1 MKGWFNNMA
10 YIRQELK
17 IKFIK
22 THPQAIIPKAAHDFG
37 DAGFDLYAVEDVTLP
52 PGEVT
57 MVSTGLQLADCP
69 LQDSSG
75 DQYFLDIR
83 SRSGLSRKLVF
94 PVTGTVDVNYR
105 GEMMV
110 VLGNLGKEPYHVVKG
125 ERVAQLV
132 IQRIIANSPSVK
144 VSFEETTLATETD
157 RGSNG
162 FGSTGKT

>member
-1 MKGWFNNMA
+1 MA
-10 YIRQELK
+10 YLREELK
-17 IKFIK
+17 ISFIK
-22 THPQAIIPKAAHDFG
+22 IHPQAIIPKAAHEFG
-37 DAGFDLYAVEDVTLP
+37 DAGFDLYAVEDITLP

-69 LQDSSG
+69 LQDSHG

-83 SRSGLSRKLVF
+83 SRSGLARKLVF

-110 VLGNLGKEPYHVVKG
+110 VLGNLGKEPYHVVQG

-132 IQRIIANSPSVK
+132 IQKIVANSPMVK
-144 VSFEETTLATETD
+144 VCFEETNLVTETE

>member
-1 MKGWFNNMA
+1 MA
-10 YIRQELK
+10 YIKQELK
-17 IKFIK
+17 IKFVK
-22 THPQAIIPKAAHDFG
+22 THPEAIIPKAAHEFG
-37 DAGFDLYAVEDVTLP
+37 DAGFDLYAVEDVVLP

-69 LQDSSG
+69 LQDSDG
-75 DQYFLDIR
+75 NQYFLDIR

-110 VLGNLGKEPYHVVKG
+110 VLGNFGKEPYQVVKG

-132 IQRIIANSPSVK
+132 IQKIIANGLSAK
-144 VSFEETTLATETD
+144 VLFEETTTATTTE